1 LVPAW
6 AFRSMGIRTMMF
18 PKVMVSSACHQ
29 FIPAAMSPE
38 ARVYVVMTIA
48 IPIQSAAML

>member
-6 AFRSMGIRTMMF
+6 AFNNMEIRTITL
-18 PKVMVSSACHQ
+18 PKEIVRSACHQ

-38 ARVYVVMTIA
+38 ARV
-48 IPIQSAAML
+48 